1 MTKREIMKRAHELAK
16 TYEGHYR
23 ARISLGLK
31 EAWAEAHKEGAEMRI
46 EKNGFVFEFR
56 NFEWHPYILEAEYK
70 VVGIEENKI
79 NDGYFCGAKFD
90 SYRGVMRFEFTANG
104 KDLKG
109 LKVPEPFL
117 TELKELESQLKQEYY
132 TEKERKDKEE
142 MDSLMSGKTLIKVV
156 YHDGEYLS
164 GWKIYNEKA
173 ADILIELGLAHEVSG
188 WGTSVND
195 DVVEALGEEFTYQQA
210 EEYAQPALKVK
221 AQAKA
226 EKEAEKQAKFDEAKA
241 TGKPVE
247 LYRYSEECND
257 HLADCTLDLIIGYA
271 MPDGTTKEERVHTY

>member
-1 MTKREIMKRAHELAK
+1 
-16 TYEGHYR
+16 
-23 ARISLGLK
+23 
-31 EAWAEAHKEGAEMRI
+31 MRI
-46 EKNGFVFEFR
+46 EKGGFIFEFR

-70 VVGIEENKI
+70 VVGVEENKI
-79 NDGYFCGAKFD
+79 NDGFFYGAKFD
-90 SYRGVMRFEFTANG
+90 GYKDVMRFEFTANG

-117 TELKELESQLKQEYY
+117 TELKELEGKLKQEYY
-132 TEKERKDKEE
+132 AEKERKDKEE
-142 MDSLMSGKTLIKVV
+142 LNNLMTGKTLIKVV

-173 ADILIELGLAHEVSG
+173 ADLLVELGLAHKVSG
-188 WGTSVND
+188 WGISVND
-195 DVVEALGEEFTYQQA
+195 DAVEVLGEEFTYQQA
-210 EEYAQPALKVK
+210 EEYAKPALEERAK
-221 AQAKA
+221 AKA
-226 EKEAEKQAKFDEAKA
+226 EKETEKQAKFDEAKI

-247 LYRYSEECND
+247 LYRFSEECND